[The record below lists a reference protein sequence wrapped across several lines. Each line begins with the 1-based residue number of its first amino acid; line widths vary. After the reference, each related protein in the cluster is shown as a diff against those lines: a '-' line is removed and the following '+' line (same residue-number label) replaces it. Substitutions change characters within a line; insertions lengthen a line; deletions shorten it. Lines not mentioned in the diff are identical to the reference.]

1 MASVTSR
8 GVIEKLGFA
17 SGVQIVKPLTDG
29 EPDWLYSKGEG
40 DAKRSVQNMCRYT
53 PAVYSGFPF
62 ERTTKIPLSEA
73 PFTAAFSRA
82 YDELGVGRGMMGGL
96 PI

>member
-17 SGVQIVKPLTDG
+17 SGVQIVKPLTAG
-29 EPDWLYSKGEG
+29 EPEWLYSKGEG
-40 DAKRSVQNMCRYT
+40 EGEGEAKRSVQNMCRYT

-82 YDELGVGRGMMGGL
+82 YDEL
-96 PI
+96 